1 MAKFVTLINEIK
13 AKKGE
18 SQRAVFKSTNLEI
31 TITGKHCQNKIQN
44 GGRSRTVELSG
55 DNANI
60 KSVLDTKQ
68 NEWTNVDQKAK
79 KSSKPAVNTEP
90 NAFQILDVEESS
102 SGNDQNS
109 KEANHPK
116 GSSKDST
123 RRRKLP
129 KFEGKGLRE
138 DPSNNV
144 VTMKEST
151 TKQSQEK
158 AVLVICDSIW

>member
-1 MAKFVTLINEIK
+1 MAGEI
-13 AKKGE
+13 E
-18 SQRAVFKSTNLEI
+18 QLNL
-31 TITGKHCQNKIQN
+31 
-44 GGRSRTVELSG
+44 SVSVLSG

-60 KSVLDTKQ
+60 KSVLDMKQ
-68 NEWTNVDQKAK
+68 DEWTNVDQKAK
-79 KSSKPAVNTEP
+79 KSSKPAVNMEP

-116 GSSKDST
+116 APSKDST

-158 AVLVICDSIW
+158 AVLVISLYGKAY

>member
-1 MAKFVTLINEIK
+1 MAGEI
-13 AKKGE
+13 E
-18 SQRAVFKSTNLEI
+18 QLNL
-31 TITGKHCQNKIQN
+31 
-44 GGRSRTVELSG
+44 SVSELSG

-60 KSVLDTKQ
+60 KSVLDMKQ
-68 NEWTNVDQKAK
+68 DEWTNVDQKAT

-116 GSSKDST
+116 GPSKDST

-129 KFEGKGLRE
+129 KFESKGLRE

-158 AVLVICDSIW
+158 AVLVISLYGKAY

>member
-1 MAKFVTLINEIK
+1 M
-13 AKKGE
+13 
-18 SQRAVFKSTNLEI
+18 
-31 TITGKHCQNKIQN
+31 
-44 GGRSRTVELSG
+44 
-55 DNANI
+55 
-60 KSVLDTKQ
+60 
-68 NEWTNVDQKAK
+68 DQKAT

-90 NAFQILDVEESS
+90 NAFQILDVEGSS

-116 GSSKDST
+116 GPSKDST

-158 AVLVICDSIW
+158 AVLVISLYGKAY